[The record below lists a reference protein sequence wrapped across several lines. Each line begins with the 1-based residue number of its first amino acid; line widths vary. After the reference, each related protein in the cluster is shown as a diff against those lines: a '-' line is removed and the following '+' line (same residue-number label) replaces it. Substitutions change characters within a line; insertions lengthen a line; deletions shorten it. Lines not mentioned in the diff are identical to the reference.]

1 MRLIQPLIS
10 WPRWWWVCK
19 PLISWP
25 CWQGVCKPLISWPC
39 WQWVC
44 KPLISWPHW
53 WWQLCSKTSWSKAAY
68 LMTRVWCNERGRIKW
83 CLTVPVKAKGRSQ
96 WPNTSFWDQLQF
108 PLEYTGL
115 WGYFRPK
122 LLQYVWIHEFIVCCV
137 HVHTCKYCI
146 CVLCAWVVC
155 VYACVLCIYM
165 CTYACWC
172 VHVHTVGAHI
182 YRHVL

>member
-10 WPRWWWVCK
+10 WPRWQWVCK

-146 CVLCAWVVC
+146 CVLCACMVSSEVR
-155 VYACVLCIYM
+155 VDIISP
-165 CTYACWC
+165 
-172 VHVHTVGAHI
+172 GAEI
-182 YRHVL
+182 TDDGKLPCGC